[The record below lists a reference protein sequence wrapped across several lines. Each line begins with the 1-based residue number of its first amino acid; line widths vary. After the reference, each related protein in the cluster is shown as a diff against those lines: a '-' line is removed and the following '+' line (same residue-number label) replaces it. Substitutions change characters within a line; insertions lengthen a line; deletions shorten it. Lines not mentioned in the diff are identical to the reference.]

1 MGIYILLGGSVVVVV
16 VVVVDIVVDGVV
28 LIGNLFLLFC
38 HGPDGYLGAI
48 VGIIG
53 VGGKVTILFQ
63 FVVVGHLSGLG
74 LCQGFLVCLVTTGGG
89 LVTTRKNTKNV

>member
-1 MGIYILLGGSVVVVV
+1 MV

-74 LCQGFLVCLVTTGGG
+74 LCQGFLVGLVCTTGGG
-89 LVTTRKNTKNV
+89 LVTKK